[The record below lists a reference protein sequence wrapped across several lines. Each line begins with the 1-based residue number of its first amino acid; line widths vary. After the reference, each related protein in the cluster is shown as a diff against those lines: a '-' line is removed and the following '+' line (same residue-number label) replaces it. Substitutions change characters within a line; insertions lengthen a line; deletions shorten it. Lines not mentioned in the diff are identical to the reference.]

1 MKSVL
6 LNYAKKCSSKDY
18 FNGVVYDRD
27 LNMSVFKEGKK
38 FVPFIEAAAV
48 NMAVMTKTEA
58 AREKDDTLS
67 MIMATET
74 KTLSQRETDDQ
85 YPYNY

>member
-6 LNYAKKCSSKDY
+6 LNYAKKCSGKDY

-38 FVPFIEAAAV
+38 
-48 NMAVMTKTEA
+48 
-58 AREKDDTLS
+58 
-67 MIMATET
+67 
-74 KTLSQRETDDQ
+74 
-85 YPYNY
+85 